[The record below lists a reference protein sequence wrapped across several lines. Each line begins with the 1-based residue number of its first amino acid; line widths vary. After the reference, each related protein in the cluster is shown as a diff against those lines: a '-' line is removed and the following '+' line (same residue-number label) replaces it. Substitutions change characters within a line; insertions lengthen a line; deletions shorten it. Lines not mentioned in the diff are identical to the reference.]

1 MQICGVDTFFH
12 AHVLETSFAQLDGGA
27 ACLDDEFRRVG
38 LLFLDVF
45 QSPVDAAS
53 PFSQIRRIRSA
64 SDRLSL
70 RSYTSS
76 TKRLVGIWGIPG
88 FDTVI
93 RWEEMVMSIPPCS
106 VKS

>member
-53 PFSQIRRIRSA
+53 PFLANTEDSQRLGQTFVALVHLVDETIGRYLGNSRIR
-64 SDRLSL
+64 
-70 RSYTSS
+70 
-76 TKRLVGIWGIPG
+76 
-88 FDTVI
+88 VI